1 MTSTFRLLL
10 AAMPDIATACEKIAD
25 PHLRDRAF
33 DVLVNAA
40 QEGATTGA
48 PPSRRTAATTP
59 RRPCPA
65 RSTRPRHG
73 STTGGAD
80 RPGRVES

>member
-33 DVLVNAA
+33 DVLVAAA
-40 QEGATTGA
+40 QEPSGATYGVGIA
-48 PPSRRTAATTP
+48 PDTSYNWTTP
-59 RRPCPA
+59 SSALTATYDPT
-65 RSTRPRHG
+65 STRV
-73 STTGGAD
+73 D
-80 RPGRVES
+80 NGRG